1 MATFPIRPSTHITGD
16 VGETATAL
24 VLKKWGWTAD
34 IVSSDYGEDLD
45 CFIFV
50 DNRRTSLHF
59 RCQVKSTADTEEHIR
74 HLKSG
79 DFSVS
84 ISTSTCKQWLL
95 SCFPVLLVVY
105 DATTEKTWW
114 GDATKQVRMKMNKL
128 SQETITLH
136 VSKLLAE
143 SQSQVTDTVQQF
155 YSQLMRL
162 SSRALMCQV
171 YPVIMPGYRAIPM
184 NQIIQAKSSKHLP
197 KDAHIEFTTGNKNW
211 LPAWT
216 TSIKT
221 LEQYFVAGLAVT
233 TTGRDIQDFS
243 TLLRK
248 ALLNL
253 PLPIAESEWVSYV
266 CSPVEFK
273 ANDEGNTENSI
284 WNKELTP
291 WRNYTRFGSDLV
303 SDDDYAFA
311 TPAGFLRQVAR
322 RARSWDKFHHVDPL
336 RDVSIQLF
344 ALVAATPGERWDVR
358 AMRQH
363 IEGQFFP
370 WICAATEVD
379 QLNKRLLPLEL
390 VFRRVPEIPS
400 PRGQETGIICTFL
413 FEPGVGL
420 FTPAH
425 AWSEFADGTV
435 KSKLEASKLLSKL
448 PGHGGPAEVSELI
461 LSIFGNLKDDPPASF
476 LTTEIENN
484 SGLPLD
490 HRERRIQVQRFRE
503 VPELNRDLVDKV
515 LDQCKKDIVRQLGKS
530 RWAECSFGLFE
541 AWPYKQVAELSVVW
555 QPPFDESSAQS
566 FVRLEQTIL
575 RAFDKILPRK
585 FRTKNKPAMTHDVLR
600 FAGEL
605 YFEDG
610 ATT

>member
-1 MATFPIRPSTHITGD
+1 MGD

-59 RCQVKSTADTEEHIR
+59 RCQVKSTADTEEHVR

-95 SCFPVLLVVY
+95 SYFPVLLVVY
-105 DATTEKTWW
+105 DSSTERVWW
-114 GDATKQVRMKMNKL
+114 GDATEQVRKKMNKL

-136 VSKLLAE
+136 VSRLLAE
-143 SQSQVTDTVQQF
+143 SQSQVTETVQQF

-162 SSRALMCQV
+162 SSKALMCQV

-184 NQIIQAKSSKHLP
+184 DQIMHAKSSRKLP
-197 KDAHIEFTTGNKNW
+197 KDVHIEFTTANKNW

-221 LEQYFVAGLAVT
+221 LEQYFVTGLAVT
-233 TTGRDIQDFS
+233 TTGRDIHDFS
-243 TLLRK
+243 TMLRN

-253 PLPIAESEWVSYV
+253 PLSIAESEWVSYV

-273 ANDEGNTENSI
+273 ANDEVNSENSI

-291 WRNYTRFGSDLV
+291 WRNYTRLGSVLV
-303 SDDDYAFA
+303 SDDDHAFA
-311 TPAGFLRQVAR
+311 IPAGFLRQVAR
-322 RARSWDKFHHVDPL
+322 RATSWEKFHHVDPL

-344 ALVAATPGERWDVR
+344 ALVAATPGERGDIQ

-363 IEGQFFP
+363 IEGQFIP
-370 WICAATEVD
+370 WICDSTEVD
-379 QLNKRLLPLEL
+379 QLNKLLLPLEL
-390 VFRRVPEIPS
+390 AFRKVPDIPS
-400 PRGQETGIICTFL
+400 PPGQVTGIICTF
-413 FEPGVGL
+413 FFDPGVGL

-425 AWSEFADGTV
+425 AWSEFTDGTV
-435 KSKLEASKLLSKL
+435 KSKLEGAQLGSNL
-448 PGHGGPAEVSELI
+448 PGQGGPAEVSELI
-461 LSIFGNLKDDPPASF
+461 LGMFGNLRDDPPASF
-476 LTTEIENN
+476 ISTEMENN

-490 HRERRIQVQRFRE
+490 HSERRIQVQRFRE
-503 VPELNRDLVDKV
+503 VTALNRDLVDKI
-515 LDQCKKDIVRQLGKS
+515 LEQCKKDIVRQLGKS
-530 RWAECSFGLFE
+530 RWAECSFDLFE
-541 AWPYKQVAELSVVW
+541 AWPYKQVVELSVVW
-555 QPPFDESSAQS
+555 QPPFEESSAQS
-566 FVRLEQTIL
+566 FERLEPTVL
-575 RAFDKILPRK
+575 RAFDKILPRR
-585 FRTKNKPAMTHDVLR
+585 FRAKKKPAMTHDVLR
-600 FAGEL
+600 FAGSL

-610 ATT
+610 D

>member
-1 MATFPIRPSTHITGD
+1 MATFPIRPSTHIIGD
-16 VGETATAL
+16 VGETAMAL

-59 RCQVKSTADTEEHIR
+59 RCQVKSTADTEDDVR

-95 SCFPVLLVVY
+95 SYFPVLLVVY
-105 DATTEKTWW
+105 DSTTERIWW
-114 GDATKQVRMKMNKL
+114 GDATEQVRKKMNKL
-128 SQETITLH
+128 SQKTITLH
-136 VSKLLAE
+136 VSRLLAE

-162 SSRALMCQV
+162 SSKALMCQV

-184 NQIIQAKSSKHLP
+184 DQIIHAKSSRKLP
-197 KDAHIEFTTGNKNW
+197 KDVRIEFTTGNKNW

-221 LEQYFVAGLAVT
+221 LEQYFVTGLAVT
-233 TTGRDIQDFS
+233 TTGRDIHDFS
-243 TLLRK
+243 TLLRN

-253 PLPIAESEWVSYV
+253 PLSIAASEWVSYV

-273 ANDEGNTENSI
+273 VNDEVNSENSI

-291 WRNYTRFGSDLV
+291 WRNYTRLGSVLV

-322 RARSWDKFHHVDPL
+322 RATSWEKFHHVDPL

-344 ALVAATPGERWDVR
+344 ALVAATPGERWDIQ

-363 IEGQFFP
+363 IEGQFIP
-370 WICAATEVD
+370 WICDSTEVD
-379 QLNKRLLPLEL
+379 QLNKLLLPLEL
-390 VFRRVPEIPS
+390 AFRKVPDIPS
-400 PRGQETGIICTFL
+400 PPGQDTGIICTF
-413 FEPGVGL
+413 FFDPGVGL

-425 AWSEFADGTV
+425 AWSEFTDGTV
-435 KSKLEASKLLSKL
+435 KSNLEGAQLVSKL
-448 PGHGGPAEVSELI
+448 PGQAGPAEVSELI
-461 LSIFGNLKDDPPASF
+461 LGMFGNLRDDPPASF
-476 LTTEIENN
+476 ITTEMENN

-503 VPELNRDLVDKV
+503 VTALNRDLVDKI
-515 LDQCKKDIVRQLGKS
+515 LEQCKKDIVRQLGES
-530 RWAECSFGLFE
+530 RWAECSFDLFE
-541 AWPYKQVAELSVVW
+541 AWPYEQVVELSVVW
-555 QPPFDESSAQS
+555 QPPFEESSAQS
-566 FVRLEQTIL
+566 FERLEPTVL
-575 RAFDKILPRK
+575 CAFDKILPRR
-585 FRTKNKPAMTHDVLR
+585 FRAKKKPAMTHDVLR
-600 FAGEL
+600 FAGSL

-610 ATT
+610 D